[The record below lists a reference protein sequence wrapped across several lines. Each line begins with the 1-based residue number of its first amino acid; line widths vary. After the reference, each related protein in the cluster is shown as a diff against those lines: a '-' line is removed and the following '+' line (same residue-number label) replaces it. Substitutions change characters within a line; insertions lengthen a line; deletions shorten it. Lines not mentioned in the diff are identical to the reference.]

1 MPMSAKRKLKI
12 TTSGYKSSFTKE
24 EIKLLKEHDVESLFD
39 EIWINRVIL
48 LRTVNKMNEM
58 NGQLSFRDH
67 LDALRA
73 VSYATGR
80 IASLL
85 QVREELSK
93 PYLEVENKYLE
104 YFEEV
109 KGLVE
114 QLGPTVFGEEKWDEM
129 QWEAFRQRVGNA
141 A

>member
-1 MPMSAKRKLKI
+1 
-12 TTSGYKSSFTKE
+12 
-24 EIKLLKEHDVESLFD
+24 
-39 EIWINRVIL
+39 
-48 LRTVNKMNEM
+48 M